1 MIQKIKISSE
11 RNTGTN
17 YLVQL
22 IENNFVV
29 DRLGGEQLTYPLSYI
44 QKTLNLI
51 LPGKFLKGYFFVFAY
66 PFNLGWKHGCV
77 DSPQQLRK
85 YPIVKKNSVFII
97 IVKNLYSWLLSLQH
111 RPHQNIPPMSFSDFI
126 RSQWRTLPPDRLAR
140 KNLENPLPLWNEKV
154 GSYSQVIDHMPSM
167 VIRYEDLL
175 ENAEVHLQ
183 ALSEKFNI
191 TRKTMNFVNWFE
203 STKKDYHRDLEY
215 YREYYLKEI
224 LRDKITSAD
233 IQYIYMHLN
242 PDLIKKYILFH
253 NLFIYKKPTIYY
265 GLWKLITIL
274 VENYVL

>member
-1 MIQKIKISSE
+1 MIQKNMISGE

-29 DRLGGEQLTYPLSYI
+29 DRLRGEQLPYPLSYI

-85 YPIVKKNSVFII
+85 YPVVKKNSVFII

-111 RPHQNIPPMSFSDFI
+111 RPHQNNPPMSFSDFI

-140 KNLENPLPLWNEKV
+140 KYLENPGHLWDEKV
-154 GSYSQVIDHMPSM
+154 GSYFQIIDDMQSM
-167 VIRYEDLL
+167 VMREEYLL

-183 ALSEKFNI
+183 ALGEKSNL
-191 TRKTMNFVNWFE
+191 TRKTLQFVNWFE
-203 STKKDYHRDLEY
+203 FTKKVFHRDLAY
-215 YREYYLKEI
+215 YREYYLIEI
-224 LRDKITSAD
+224 WRDKITSAD
-233 IQYIYMHLN
+233 IQYIYTHLN
-242 PDLIKKYILFH
+242 SDLI
-253 NLFIYKKPTIYY
+253 
-265 GLWKLITIL
+265 
-274 VENYVL
+274 